1 MENNDRR
8 KRRRE
13 VLNKIGGFTH
23 VSVFQHNT
31 GLSFERVE
39 KVEDW
44 EKVPN
49 FFTGEY
55 ARSDMMKQLT
65 NVILQ
70 LQAEVDRLRRSQ
82 S

>member
-8 KRRRE
+8 RRRRDLLE
-13 VLNKIGGFTH
+13 KIGGYTQ
-23 VSVFQHNT
+23 VSVFQWNNN
-31 GLSFERVE
+31 LSFERVE
-39 KVEDW
+39 KIEDW

-49 FFTGEY
+49 FFAGEI

-82 S
+82 

>member
-8 KRRRE
+8 RRRRDLLE
-13 VLNKIGGFTH
+13 KIGGYTQ
-23 VSVFQHNT
+23 VSVFQWNNNI
-31 GLSFERVE
+31 SFERVE
-39 KVEDW
+39 KIEDW

-49 FFTGEY
+49 FFAGQD

-82 S
+82 